1 MDGLGKLGEEEA
13 ITRAGAPRAAWL
25 GPVGKFEIQFF
36 KATILAG
43 VAHLTE

>member
-13 ITRAGAPRAAWL
+13 ITRAGVSSAAWL

-36 KATILAG
+36 RATVLVGVNLA
-43 VAHLTE
+43 E